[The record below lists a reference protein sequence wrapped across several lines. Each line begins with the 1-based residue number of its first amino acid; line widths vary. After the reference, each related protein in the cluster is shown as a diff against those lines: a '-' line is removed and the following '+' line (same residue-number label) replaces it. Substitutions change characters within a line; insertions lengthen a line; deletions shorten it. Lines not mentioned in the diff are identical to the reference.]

1 MDPLHDSTDRSTNR
15 ATDRAQPATARSA
28 GSPAATPLIAGSPAA
43 GGVSRAIGLGLI
55 GVLIGVLAFLVLA
68 IPFAFSAGLL
78 VVPVFMAR
86 LVGLFVRQGAGD
98 QLSSAARSLCAI
110 VLVLGGVAVAN
121 VLVWAW
127 AGHEGGVLSLPD
139 FLNETYG
146 LALVALQ
153 FILGTLSA
161 WWSAR

>member
-1 MDPLHDSTDRSTNR
+1 MLDRAPGEQFSGGTGAQPHGNDATGPTGR
-15 ATDRAQPATARSA
+15 ATQH
-28 GSPAATPLIAGSPAA
+28 AA
-43 GGVSRAIGLGLI
+43 GGASRAIGFGFI

-78 VVPVFMAR
+78 VVPIFMAR
-86 LVGLFVRQGAGD
+86 LVGLFVRQGAGN
-98 QLSSAARSLCAI
+98 QLSSAERSLCAI
-110 VLVLGGVAVAN
+110 VLVLGGVALAN
-121 VLVWAW
+121 VAVWAW